1 MLVLVKPIITE
12 KATNLAETQNTYGF
26 IVHNK
31 ANKIQIKKAVEKK
44 YGVKVLHV
52 RTMKQPYERK
62 VKYTK
67 KGISVSK
74 VGGYK
79 KAFVKLPEGE
89 QIDFYSNI

>member
-12 KATNLAETQNTYGF
+12 KATHLSETQNTYGF
-26 IVHNK
+26 VVHK
-31 ANKIQIKKAVEKK
+31 KSNKIQIKNAVEQK

-52 RTMKQPYERK
+52 RTMHQPYERK

-79 KAFVKLPEGE
+79 KAFVKLAEGDS
-89 QIDFYSNI
+89 IDFYSNI